1 MWALTVVEDPEWA
14 CFTTFIYS
22 PILAHHCVLWPHSR
36 AGNCYVA
43 DPSVCIS
50 LMPLLS
56 MTELGLNLQQSYG
69 VGPQLSWGSLRSG
82 ARGCRFT
89 EP

>member
-14 CFTTFIYS
+14 CFAIFIYS
-22 PILAHHCVLWPHSR
+22 PILAHQCVLWPHNR
-36 AGNCYVA
+36 VGNCYVA

-56 MTELGLNLQQSYG
+56 TTELGTEFAAE
-69 VGPQLSWGSLRSG
+69 LRSG
-82 ARGCRFT
+82 PAT
-89 EP
+89 ELGVASQWS